1 MMPDKR
7 TRLSIVTMLAVMSV
21 ACTSYTQTIRP
32 TQQRITVGVNAD
44 YPPYEFVT
52 AEGQPRG
59 FDIDVIRAA
68 SDAVHIEPLIQ
79 ADQWSHLRARL
90 EKGDIDL
97 LAGMLYSEDR
107 AKKVEFGAPYLEVD
121 YSVFIRKSD
130 MHIASIA
137 DLAGKSVLVEQG
149 SQMHEQLKLIGNLR
163 VIPVSSEPEAIR
175 QLAKGTGDAALVPL
189 LEGLHLAKSNSQF
202 EIEAVG
208 GPVYSRNLCFAAH
221 KGNLA
226 LIGRLNTGLAIIKS
240 NGKYSEIYDKWFGQ
254 TSPHLFPWGTIII
267 WLAAGCA
274 FALIS
279 TVLGFAWVRTLRK
292 QVNERTKAL
301 DKELS
306 DRAAIESELRVSEEK
321 YRSLVE
327 QASDGIFV
335 ANEKFEIIDV
345 NATGCS
351 MAGRSR
357 EQIMGLNVS
366 ELFDPEHLQDNPL
379 DLTSILS
386 GQSTISERV
395 AIRKD
400 GSKIV
405 VELSSKMIAPGVI
418 QSIVRDVTKR
428 REYEDQLLEV
438 NEQLET
444 RVNER
449 TAELANAYRELETF
463 SYSVAHDL
471 RAPLR
476 AMNGYATIL
485 LQENGRILDDDA
497 KGYLDRISLNS
508 KRMGILIDALLGYA
522 RMGRRPLQLAEIDL
536 AKIAKAV
543 WEELETER
551 SDHDISLHVDDVP
564 MVIADEMLMKLVL
577 QNLLQNAIKFSNS
590 RGHSTVEFGYD
601 SDRNAFYV
609 KDEGVGF
616 DPKYADRLFRV
627 FERLHV
633 EEFDGTGIG
642 LATVKRIIER
652 HGGTVGA
659 EGRPERGAMFWF
671 MLDQG
676 VNDLN
681 GDSSSPN
688 MSEVLGA

>member
-1 MMPDKR
+1 MLDKR
-7 TRLSIVTMLAVMSV
+7 TRLFIVTMLAVMSA
-21 ACTSYTQTIRP
+21 ACTSYTQSIRP
-32 TQQRITVGVNAD
+32 PQQRITVGVNAD
-44 YPPYEFVT
+44 YPPYEFVNKD
-52 AEGQPRG
+52 GQPSG
-59 FDIDVIRAA
+59 FNIDVIRAA
-68 SDAVHIEPLIQ
+68 SDAVYIDPLIQ
-79 ADQWSHLRARL
+79 ADQWSHLRTRL
-90 EKGDIDL
+90 EKGDINL
-97 LAGMLYSEDR
+97 LAGMLYSEER
-107 AKKVEFGAPYLEVD
+107 AKRVEFGAPYLEVD
-121 YSVFIRKSD
+121 YSIFVRKSGSR
-130 MHIASIA
+130 ITSIA

-149 SQMHEQLKLIGNLR
+149 SQMHEQLKQNGNLR
-163 VIPVSSEPEAIR
+163 VLPVSSEPEAIR
-175 QLAKGTGDAALVPL
+175 QLAKGIGDAALVPL
-189 LEGLHLAKSNSQF
+189 LEGLHLVKSNSLF

-208 GPVYSRNLCFAAH
+208 GPVYSRNLCFAAQ
-221 KGNLA
+221 KGNLE

-240 NGKYSEIYDKWFGQ
+240 NGKYSDIYSKWFGQ

-279 TVLGFAWVRTLRK
+279 TALGFAWVRTLRK

-301 DKELS
+301 DKELA
-306 DRAAIESELRVSEEK
+306 DRTTIESELRVSEEK

-345 NATGCS
+345 NAVGCM
-351 MAGRSR
+351 MAGRSS
-357 EQIMGLNVS
+357 EEIIGLSVID
-366 ELFDPEHLQDNPL
+366 LFDPEHLQDKPL
-379 DLTSILS
+379 DLTTILS
-386 GQSTISERV
+386 GESTISERV
-395 AIRKD
+395 AVRND
-400 GSKIV
+400 GSKLV

-428 REYEDQLLEV
+428 REYEDELLEV

-485 LQENGRILDDDA
+485 LQEQGRILDDDA

-522 RMGRRPLQLAEIDL
+522 RMGRRPLELAEIDL
-536 AKIAKAV
+536 AKVAKAV
-543 WEELETER
+543 WDELETER
-551 SDHDISLHVDDVP
+551 SDHNISLHVGDLP
-564 MVIADEMLMKLVL
+564 TVIADEMLMKLVL
-577 QNLLQNAIKFSNS
+577 QNLLQNAIKFSKS
-590 RGHSTVEFGYD
+590 RDHSTVEFGYD

-616 DPKYADRLFRV
+616 DPKYSDRLFRV

-652 HGGTVGA
+652 HGGRVGA
-659 EGRPERGAMFWF
+659 EGRPERGAIFWF
-671 MLDQG
+671 TLDQG
-676 VNDLN
+676 VNEPD
-681 GDSSSPN
+681 GDGSSPR